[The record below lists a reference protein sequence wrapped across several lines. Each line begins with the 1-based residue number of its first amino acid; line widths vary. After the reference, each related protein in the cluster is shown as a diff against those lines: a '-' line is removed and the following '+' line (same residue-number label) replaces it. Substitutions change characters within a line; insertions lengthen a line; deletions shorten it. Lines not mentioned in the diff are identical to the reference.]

1 MAKTKKP
8 HWTQK
13 LKDENKK
20 LREDLYKVLDGHFE
34 TTLCYKTL
42 RQSAIDFEKMIWAG
56 NPATTK
62 TKAKKEFNA
71 LCKRKSKIK

>member
-1 MAKTKKP
+1 MEKTKKK

-13 LKDENKK
+13 LKEENEK
-20 LREDLYKVLDGHFE
+20 LTVDLYKILDGDFM

-42 RQSAIDFEKMIWAG
+42 RQAAIDFEKIVWAG

-71 LCKRKSKIK
+71 LCKRKSK